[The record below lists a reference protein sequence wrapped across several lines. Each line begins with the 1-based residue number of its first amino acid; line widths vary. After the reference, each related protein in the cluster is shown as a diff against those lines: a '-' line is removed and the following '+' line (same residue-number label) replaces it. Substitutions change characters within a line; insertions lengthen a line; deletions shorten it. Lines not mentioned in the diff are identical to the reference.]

1 MPMPSLFKYFAF
13 VGAALLGLMTLANF
27 LLDPATVTT
36 TASTPAKPVIVVQH
50 DPRASK
56 VERWRNEQA
65 ALKAAAQTQTAD
77 NASLVT
83 KSELAPPPA
92 QQAVVT
98 APAPAPAQVPAQA
111 QPVVQAPPAQPAA
124 IQPVATQVEPALQTA
139 DVSAEHDA
147 EATHAAELARAKAEK
162 AKAAKAAKAARQAK
176 AARDRARAD
185 QLARDGNQGQW
196 PQHQWPQNQ
205 WQQGQ
210 NSFFG
215 GQQRTASSQ
224 QDAFYYGQRG
234 PREAANAY
242 APRPSFGPFGGFGR
256 GW

>member
-27 LLDPATVTT
+27 LLDPGTVTT
-36 TASTPAKPVIVVQH
+36 TAATPPKPVIVVQH

-77 NASLVT
+77 NASMVT

-92 QQAVVT
+92 QQAMVT
-98 APAPAPAQVPAQA
+98 APAPVPAQA
-111 QPVVQAPPAQPAA
+111 QPVVQAPPAQTAA
-124 IQPVATQVEPALQTA
+124 VQAEPALQTA
-139 DVSAEHDA
+139 DASAEHDA
-147 EATHAAELARAKAEK
+147 EAAHAAELARAKAEK
-162 AKAAKAAKAARQAK
+162 AKAAKAARKAK
-176 AARDRARAD
+176 LARDRARHD
-185 QLARDGNQGQW
+185 QMAREASQSQNPW
-196 PQHQWPQNQ
+196 QNQ

-215 GQQRTASSQ
+215 QRSSQ

-234 PREAANAY
+234 PREANAANAY

-256 GW
+256 W

>member
-196 PQHQWPQNQ
+196 PQNQ

>member
-13 VGAALLGLMTLANF
+13 VGAALLGLITLTNF
-27 LLDPATVTT
+27 LLDPATVAT
-36 TASTPAKPVIVVQH
+36 TAATPAKPVIVVPH

-77 NASLVT
+77 HASLVT

-98 APAPAPAQVPAQA
+98 APVQAPVQA
-111 QPVVQAPPAQPAA
+111 QPIVQAPPAQTAA
-124 IQPVATQVEPALQTA
+124 IQPEPALQTA

-147 EATHAAELARAKAEK
+147 EAAHAAELARAKAEK

-176 AARDRARAD
+176 AARERARAD
-185 QLARDGNQGQW
+185 QLAREGSQGQAQW
-196 PQHQWPQNQ
+196 PQAQ

-215 GQQRTASSQ
+215 GPQQRTASSQ
-224 QDAFYYGQRG
+224 QDQFYYGQRG

-256 GW
+256 

>member
-36 TASTPAKPVIVVQH
+36 TGAIPAKPVIVVQH

-77 NASLVT
+77 HASLVT

-98 APAPAPAQVPAQA
+98 APAPVPAQA
-111 QPVVQAPPAQPAA
+111 QPVVQAPPAQTAA
-124 IQPVATQVEPALQTA
+124 IQPVATQAEPALQTA

-147 EATHAAELARAKAEK
+147 EAAHAAELARAKAEK

-185 QLARDGNQGQW
+185 QLAREGSQGQG
-196 PQHQWPQNQ
+196 QWPQNQ

-234 PREAANAY
+234 PREATNAY

>member
-36 TASTPAKPVIVVQH
+36 TGAIPAKPVIVVQH

-98 APAPAPAQVPAQA
+98 APAPVPAQA
-111 QPVVQAPPAQPAA
+111 QPVVVFFSLSEQLRA
-124 IQPVATQVEPALQTA
+124 
-139 DVSAEHDA
+139 SA
-147 EATHAAELARAKAEK
+147 
-162 AKAAKAAKAARQAK
+162 
-176 AARDRARAD
+176 
-185 QLARDGNQGQW
+185 
-196 PQHQWPQNQ
+196 
-205 WQQGQ
+205 
-210 NSFFG
+210 
-215 GQQRTASSQ
+215 TASGGCSFHFLTSATF
-224 QDAFYYGQRG
+224 D
-234 PREAANAY
+234 PRS
-242 APRPSFGPFGGFGR
+242 RR
-256 GW
+256 R